1 MAIVWHDTSLERGTA
16 ESVSAGQRITLP
28 TAETCFFLA
37 AALLY
42 WTDILRLLFP
52 GTDGISAIY
61 RTTHF
66 AFYGL
71 FVLALTRDVR
81 HLRGA
86 LIATAL
92 MVAFL
97 LLPLM
102 SAFWSINPAE
112 TTQRAIAV
120 MGSSLFGYYIAT
132 QIAGRTTLR
141 LLGITATIA
150 AALSLIL
157 IFFVPSM
164 GRMSE
169 GEYVNV
175 WSGAWI
181 HKNGMGQMCGL
192 GVLVCLIVVMQDG
205 IRRNGIIATGLVLNT
220 ILLAGSRSLTSQAV
234 IIVSVVLLL
243 TVGKFVRFIF
253 ANAAVLAVF
262 LGPIL
267 VYVVV
272 TVSIDDALLLLT
284 SFGKDATLSSRLPLW
299 QILFGYIGDRFWFGY
314 GYEAFFTDANFI
326 VQILEQRLHFRPWY
340 SHNGYIEVWL
350 ALGAV
355 GFVCMTALFVRFA
368 WLAGRLIYR
377 DDKAPLFQLCFV
389 YVPIFLMQNT
399 AEVTILQR
407 NSMSW
412 SLFVMLYVY
421 VALAAR
427 DVRRGEVPNARRV
440 AVAQPS
446 RLSIV

>member
-1 MAIVWHDTSLERGTA
+1 MVALRHISTFETVPGDIISP
-16 ESVSAGQRITLP
+16 GQR
-28 TAETCFFLA
+28 AQMSAVETGFFLA

-42 WTDILRLLFP
+42 WTDLLRLLFP

-61 RTTHF
+61 RVTHF

-71 FVLALTRDVR
+71 FVLALLRDPLSFR
-81 HLRGA
+81 RGLA
-86 LIATAL
+86 ATAL

-97 LLPLM
+97 LLPLL
-102 SAFWSINPAE
+102 SALWSINPAE
-112 TTQRAIAV
+112 TTQRAITLI
-120 MGSSLFGYYIAT
+120 GSSLFGYYVAS
-132 QIAGRTTLR
+132 QVQGRSALR

-175 WSGAWI
+175 WSGAWV

-192 GVLVCLIVVMQDG
+192 GVLICLVILMREG
-205 IRRNGIIATGLVLNT
+205 LRGNGLIAGGLVLNA
-220 ILLAGSRSLTSQAV
+220 ILLAGSRSLTSQLV
-234 IIVSVVLLL
+234 IVVSVVLLL
-243 TVGKFVRFIF
+243 TVGRFVRFIV
-253 ANAAVLAVF
+253 ANAALIGILLAPPLIYIAF
-262 LGPIL
+262 
-267 VYVVV
+267 
-272 TVSIDDALLLLT
+272 TVSIDDVMGLLT

-299 QILFGYIGDRFWFGY
+299 QILVSFIGERFWLGY
-314 GYEAFFTDANFI
+314 GYDAFFTDANFI
-326 VQILEQRLHFRPWY
+326 VQIIEQRLNFKPFY
-340 SHNGYIEVWL
+340 SHNGYIEIWL

-355 GFVCMTALFVRFA
+355 GFFTMAAMFVRFA
-368 WLAGRLIYR
+368 WLAVRLLYR

-407 NSMSW
+407 NNMSW

-421 VALAAR
+421 VSLAAR
-427 DVRRGEVPNARRV
+427 
-440 AVAQPS
+440 AVSSRATADATQLRTVQPS
-446 RLSIV
+446 RLSTI